1 MRRSSLI
8 RLLTFCAI
16 CIASEGRAATIPEIV
31 AKAKPAVVQ
40 IITSDANSYPIKTGT
55 GFFGSAGGDKPAWEA
70 DEVFRSARVTNKLE
84 DAAKS
89 D

>member
-8 RLLTFCAI
+8 RLLTFFAI
-16 CIASEGRAATIPEIV
+16 CIASEGRATTIPDIV

-40 IITSDANSYPIKTGT
+40 VIASDANWSPIKTGT
-55 GFFGSAGGDKPAWEA
+55 GFFGSADGGEPAWDA
-70 DEVFRSARVTNKLE
+70 DEVFRSARVTNEVE

-89 D
+89 H